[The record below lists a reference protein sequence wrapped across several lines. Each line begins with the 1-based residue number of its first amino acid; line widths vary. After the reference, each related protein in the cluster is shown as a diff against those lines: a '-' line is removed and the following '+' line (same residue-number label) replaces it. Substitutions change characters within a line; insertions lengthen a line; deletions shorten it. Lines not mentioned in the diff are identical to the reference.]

1 VRNRA
6 FGFLFPTTLMA
17 LLLATPLTAHADE
30 WHKTYSV
37 SGRATVHIET
47 NDGAVRVSAW
57 DGKQVEARVETV
69 GWKIGE
75 GDVRIIER
83 QNGDHLDLEAR
94 VPRFLFN
101 SNFVRRSLRIELR
114 IPRDADLNIHTGDGS
129 VETQD
134 NTGAVDIS
142 TGDGHIKASR
152 LKGDIQ
158 LSTGDGY
165 IEATGLDGRLDA
177 TTGDGRIQIEGR
189 FDSLNLKTNDGSIDA
204 RVLQGSRM
212 SNNWSIRTGDGNV
225 TLQLPR
231 DFQADLELHT
241 GDGSIDTDF
250 PIVSNGK
257 INRSNV
263 HAKLNGGGSPLT
275 ARTGDGSIRVVKN

>member
-6 FGFLFPTTLMA
+6 FGFLFPTA
-17 LLLATPLTAHADE
+17 LTAILLAAPLTAHADE
-30 WHKTYSV
+30 WHKTYSI
-37 SGRATVHIET
+37 SGRATVHVET

-57 DGKQVEARVETV
+57 DGKQIEARVETV
-69 GWKIGE
+69 GWTIGE

-94 VPRFLFN
+94 VPRLQWN
-101 SNFVRRSLRIELR
+101 SGFGRRSLRIELR

-134 NTGAVDIS
+134 NAGAVDIS

-165 IEATGLDGRLDA
+165 IEANGLDGRLDA
-177 TTGDGRIQIEGR
+177 ITGDGHIQIEGR

-241 GDGSIDTDF
+241 GDGRIDTDF
-250 PIVSNGK
+250 PIVSSGK
-257 INRSNV
+257 ISRSNV

-275 ARTGDGSIRVVKN
+275 ARTGDGSIRIVKN